1 MASNHV
7 TTAAPVLLTCELTT
21 VEKKRRN
28 KERSSPFLFPIQIT
42 PIKVINIR
50 IHLIKGCVGQFGIL
64 FETFCIIL
72 ALGNEVY
79 EGKSQNSFTAYCRVC
94 VFVPVAGTALSP

>member
-7 TTAAPVLLTCELTT
+7 TTGAPVLLTCELTT

-28 KERSSPFLFPIQIT
+28 TERSSPFLIPIQIT
-42 PIKVINIR
+42 PFKVINIR

-64 FETFCIIL
+64 FETFLIIL
-72 ALGNEVY
+72 AFGNEVY
-79 EGKSQNSFTAYCRVC
+79 EGESQNSCPACCRVD
-94 VFVPVAGTALSP
+94 VFVPDAGTAVCT